1 MEALLHCVLLL
12 TCSSLLREED
22 QKFQATDTAHRRAES
37 QRKAEERAKDE
48 GERLRRAAA
57 EQRAEQVRGE
67 GGAGSSGREGG
78 GGEGVYVGLRR
89 STWQSRFVYE
99 WGG

>member
-67 GGAGSSGREGG
+67 QGAEQVVVGGRGAEGREC
-78 GGEGVYVGLRR
+78 
-89 STWQSRFVYE
+89 T
-99 WGG
+99 